1 MPHKLTYQHIH
12 THTHTGSG
20 TFASRTW
27 LFDGNSAILE
37 HDCMIGRRIL
47 YINGKIIY
55 EATVF
60 PDRSFEVTFKIG
72 SGVGSVAVTNVHS
85 ELAIYYTLK
94 WKGKDVVSKLFE
106 HSADTSK
113 SLDGDY
119 DVTVA
124 SASTRG
130 DVTMYKVAV
139 KDKETGQSQVIEKRF
154 SEFVELHQKVWSSYA
169 GSHLLSNVPAP
180 PSRKWKLFTNHK
192 SPQFI
197 EKRRVGLHKF
207 LSKLIQ
213 IPRIAQNFYV
223 AQFLEL
229 DTPLTRGTGV
239 AAALVGVA
247 KPGEP
252 PVVPNGHIG
261 VPLGSTTTSSNST
274 TAATTTSLHQET
286 SKEDDSDVLASTAAP
301 TTTEVDK
308 GEEESASDWI

>member
-1 MPHKLTYQHIH
+1 
-12 THTHTGSG
+12 
-20 TFASRTW
+20 
-27 LFDGNSAILE
+27 
-37 HDCMIGRRIL
+37 MIGRRIL
-47 YINGKIIY
+47 YVNGKVIY
-55 EATVF
+55 DDTVF

-72 SGVGSVAVTNVHS
+72 SSVGSVAVTNVHS

-106 HSADTSK
+106 HSTSSNAK

-124 SASTRG
+124 SASSRG
-130 DVTMYKVAV
+130 DVTMYKVV
-139 KDKETGQSQVIEKRF
+139 LKDKETGQTKVMEKRF

-197 EKRRVGLHKF
+197 EKRRVGLHRF

-213 IPRIAQNFYV
+213 IPRIADNFYV
-223 AQFLEL
+223 GMFLEL
-229 DTPLTRGTGV
+229 DTPLTRGSGV

-252 PVVPNGHIG
+252 PVVPDGHSG
-261 VPLGSTTTSSNST
+261 VPLSSNST
-274 TAATTTSLHQET
+274 TDVVMTET
-286 SKEDDSDVLASTAAP
+286 SKEDEEVDAVAAP
-301 TTTEVDK
+301 TTTSSAKPKADK
-308 GEEESASDWI
+308 EEESASDWI